1 MVPLAVTRDS
11 FGNILLLLFHF
22 CLATAIMILNLS
34 VFLAIVLTRSFRKE
48 NRFIYMMSTCVSDFC
63 TGASCYYVGL
73 FDVKDD
79 HPRKNDTKFIAS
91 NFLGLSYL
99 SILAAQADRYH
110 AVISP
115 IYYPQRMSPR
125 KTLLV
130 IGSLWLY
137 AFAILASQNLT
148 TSANALKIQAT
159 GIIIWNLI
167 TFCIM
172 IGLNIKLY
180 LVAKYQLEREPATPE
195 REAKQSS
202 LYLIIAVAA
211 SFILVWSPIFLRIN
225 ICNFTP
231 LKCYVTNN
239 LATDP
244 LAILPRINSAVTP
257 ILYIRGCTPLRK
269 VLCSKIWRCTCI
281 YSRSHR

>member
-1 MVPLAVTRDS
+1 M
-11 FGNILLLLFHF
+11 
-22 CLATAIMILNLS
+22 
-34 VFLAIVLTRSFRKE
+34 LTRSFRKE

-115 IYYPQRMSPR
+115 IHYPQRMNPR
-125 KTLLV
+125 KSLLV

-148 TSANALKIQAT
+148 TSANALKIEAT

-167 TFCIM
+167 TLCIM

-180 LVAKYQLEREPATPE
+180 RVAKYQLEREPATPE

-211 SFILVWSPIFLRIN
+211 SFVLVWSPIFLRIS
-225 ICNFTP
+225 ICNFIP

-244 LAILPRINSAVTP
+244 LAILPRINTAVTP

>member
-1 MVPLAVTRDS
+1 MVPLAVTPDS

-34 VFLAIVLTRSFRKE
+34 VFLAIVVTRSFRKE
-48 NRFIYMMSTCVSDFC
+48 NRFIYMMSTCISDFC

-73 FDVKDD
+73 FDVKDV
-79 HPRKNDTKFIAS
+79 HPKKNDTKSIVS

-110 AVISP
+110 AIMSP
-115 IYYPQRMSPR
+115 IHYPRRMSPR
-125 KTLLV
+125 KTILV

-137 AFAILASQNLT
+137 AFVVLASQNLT
-148 TSANALKIQAT
+148 TSANALKIEAI
-159 GIIIWNLI
+159 GIIVCNLV
-167 TFCIM
+167 TVNIM
-172 IGLNIKLY
+172 IGLNVKLY

-211 SFILVWSPIFLRIN
+211 SFILVWCPILLRIT

-231 LKCYVTNN
+231 LKCHVSGN

-244 LAILPRINSAVTP
+244 LAILPRINTAVTP
-257 ILYIRGCTPLRK
+257 ILYIRGCTPLRE
-269 VLCSKIWRCTCI
+269 VLRSKIWRCTCI
-281 YSRSHR
+281 CGRLHR